1 MTAFPLVTVDPSA
14 ELLPEWL
21 AVVRLVLKNHE
32 PLLPEWVERRRTLY
46 VGQRV
51 TAAMD
56 GGRVVGT
63 YRSWDVD
70 LTVPGG
76 GTVRADAISSVMV
89 KPTHRRRGVLST
101 MIDADLAGAAE
112 RGVPVAVL
120 IASEGGIYGRFGFG
134 TATETVTWT
143 VDAATARFHAAADA
157 LAGSVDVDIVTDA
170 ELREVALDVYA
181 RSRRPGDIDR
191 PDLFWDLTFGTSTGD
206 LGNAAPGVAVVA
218 SDASGTPQGILR
230 YTVEEKWAG
239 RLPRSVAEVGLLHAA
254 TPAANAALW
263 RFLINLDLVA
273 TVRAADRS
281 LEEPLPWLLRD
292 ARAAQQSGRVDFLW
306 TRVVDPAAVLA
317 GRRYEAAGAVVL
329 EIADPRGWAA
339 GRFALEVS
347 GDGAA
352 TCAPTTA
359 PADVE
364 LPVGTLGAVWLGG
377 VDLTAA
383 AAAGLAVEHRPGALG
398 RAARLLRTATPPW
411 SSTWF

>member
-1 MTAFPLVTVDPSA
+1 MTAFPLVTVDPSS

-120 IASEGGIYGRFGFG
+120 VASEGGIYGRFGFG

-143 VDAATARFHAAADA
+143 VDTATARFHAAADA

-218 SDASGTPQGILR
+218 RDASGTPQGILR

-254 TPAANAALW
+254 TPGANAALW

-352 TCAPTTA
+352 TCAPTAA

-377 VDLTAA
+377 VDLAAA